1 MTRSFQ
7 QIVDSALTKVAE
19 ECGCGSK
26 CEDCGKKECTCED
39 KKINKVDASITPV
52 PESKK
57 EASRIAD
64 VVLQKLSK
72 DWGVKDVARAA
83 TTGGVVQQYIPPTSQ
98 TATPHKK
105 PANPAM
111 NQTYPKSITPLQKH
125 SNAQLEELARWVGRK
140 MAADSLGGAPANSGV
155 SSGGGGGTLPKATAV
170 PSMGGM
176 PPAPGQMGAAQP
188 KRLDPLQKQN

>member
-1 MTRSFQ
+1 MNRNFQ
-7 QIVDSALTKVAE
+7 QLALDALVKTAE
-19 ECGCGSK
+19 ECGCESK
-26 CEDCGKKECTCED
+26 CEDCGKKDCTCED
-39 KKINKVDASITPV
+39 KKINKVDASIAPV

-57 EASRIAD
+57 EAARIAD
-64 VVLQKLSK
+64 AVLHKLSK
-72 DWGVKDVARAA
+72 DWGAQDVAKTM
-83 TTGGVVQQYIPPTSQ
+83 TTGGMVNSYIPPTSQ
-98 TATPHKK
+98 TATPNKK
-105 PANPAM
+105 PTNPAM

-140 MAADSLGGAPANSGV
+140 LAADSLGGAPANSGV
-155 SSGGGGGTLPKATAV
+155 SSGGGGGTLPKATAT